1 MSARLYPPV
10 DPYESGML
18 DTSDGQT
25 LYWESVGVPAG
36 VPVLYLHGGPGSGCT
51 LGARRFFDPDAF
63 RAVLFDQRGC
73 GRSRPLADGPDV
85 DLTVN
90 TTARIVDDIERVR
103 EHLGIERWIVTGV
116 SWGVS
121 LGLVYAQA
129 FPNRVIAM
137 VLGAITGGT
146 KTEIEWITRAMG
158 RVFPREWEEFIEPV
172 PMDERDGNIPAA
184 YARLLADPNPVV
196 RENAALQWCRWED
209 VHVSLMPGWTPSKRY
224 EDPAFRRVFT
234 RLVTHFWSHDCFLV
248 PNQIMDGMHR
258 LSEIPAILVHGRYDV
273 SGPLDTAWAIH
284 QSWPGSELV
293 VQGDAGHGG
302 GGFNEAMV
310 EALNKLGSSANGA

>member
-1 MSARLYPPV
+1 MSAYLFPPV

-25 LYWESVGVPAG
+25 LYWESVGISTG

-51 LGARRFFDPDAF
+51 LGARRFFDPDIF

-90 TTARIVDDIERVR
+90 TTAHILDDIERLR
-103 EHLGIERWIVTGV
+103 EYLGIERWIVTGL

-129 FPNRVIAM
+129 FPERVIAM

-146 KTEIEWITRAMG
+146 NTEIEWITRAMG

-172 PMDERDGNIPAA
+172 PMDERDGNLPAA

-196 RENAALQWCRWED
+196 QENAALQWCRWED

-224 EDPAFRRVFT
+224 ENPDFRRVFT

-258 LSEIPAILVHGRYDV
+258 LAEIPAILVHGRYDV

-284 QSWPGSELV
+284 KSWPGSELV
-293 VQGDAGHGG
+293 VRGDAGHGG
-302 GGFNEAMV
+302 GGFNEAIV
-310 EALNKLGSSANGA
+310 EALNAVGRSA